1 MSYYIAAA
9 ISLGLLV
16 MIPVW
21 SPRNAELTY
30 PIFVI
35 VALAVLVVLVPIIF
49 RRENPKRRKSDW
61 MGG

>member
-1 MSYYIAAA
+1 MSYYISAA
-9 ISLGLLV
+9 ICLGLLV

-35 VALAVLVVLVPIIF
+35 LALAVLGVLVPILF
-49 RRENPKRRKSDW
+49 KRPNPRRRRGD
-61 MGG
+61 